1 MRNLFKPL
9 AMLALLGTGGFL
21 VVTTCLYLY
30 LSPKL
35 PSVEELKEI
44 ELQIPLRIYSQ
55 DLKVIA
61 EFGEKKRSPVSF
73 DEIPQSMIDA
83 FLAAEDDSFFE
94 HRGIV
99 ISGLLRAAFELVTT
113 GRIRSGGS
121 TITMQVARN
130 FFLSSRQ
137 EFSRKFNEI
146 LLAFK
151 IEEELTKQEILSL
164 YTNKIYMGNRAYGV
178 GAAAHV
184 YYGKSLQELTL
195 AQVAMIAGLP
205 KAPSTY
211 NPIANPQR
219 ALLRRNWILGRML
232 LLDNIDKQ
240 QYQLA
245 VAEQDNASYH
255 GSISELDAAYS
266 AEMVRQEVISKF
278 GLKAYTEGYSAITTI
293 DSSMQKNGV
302 KALQEGI
309 IAYDKRHGYR
319 GPEQLAIPEENWA
332 TVLNKTSV
340 YGNLE
345 PAIVSE
351 VAEDHLTLLNR
362 KGELEALNWVNG
374 LKGLRLF
381 KTINA
386 RSAPIQ
392 SASDVFTRGD
402 LIRVIR
408 TGDNTLQLAQIPEV
422 QSALVALDPQDS
434 AIRALVG
441 GFDFRHSRFNRV
453 TQALRQPGSNF
464 KPFIYTTALDNGFTA
479 ASMINDAP
487 VVFNDKN
494 LEDMWRPENDG
505 GKFYGPTRLR
515 EALYRSRNMVS
526 IRLLRRM
533 GIDRTLEGLQ
543 RFGFDTGEMP
553 LDLSLALGSHAMTP
567 LKVASAYNI
576 IANGGYRVVP
586 YVLATVVDRDGN
598 IIYRATPD
606 TVCVNCDTAA
616 PLFSQE
622 FSNQEPSNQ
631 KLSNQGLSNESVSS
645 DYQTNNSSKSFSS
658 AVDEVDLQLEELLNE
673 LARESL
679 PEDERQSFELIKQAL
694 EKLPDTTNPAAVRVI
709 DKKTAYIID
718 SMLKDVILR
727 GTGVKA
733 KVLNRSDLAG
743 KTGTTNGPRDAWF
756 SGYSPHLTVTTW
768 VGFDDN
774 SLIGR
779 NEYGGS
785 AALPIWIDFIREALD
800 GKTDTNRPQPDGIVM
815 VKIDAKTGMRVDP
828 NQTGI
833 FEFFKAENVPEL
845 TGGEALPSG
854 AQNSLPDDLF

>member
-1 MRNLFKPL
+1 
-9 AMLALLGTGGFL
+9 MLALLGTGGFL
-21 VVTTCLYLY
+21 VVATCLYLY

-73 DEIPQSMIDA
+73 EEIPQAMIDA

-99 ISGLLRAAFELVTT
+99 VSGLLRAAVELVTT
-113 GRIRSGGS
+113 GSIRSGGS

-130 FFLSSRQ
+130 FFLSNRQ
-137 EFSRKFNEI
+137 EFTRKFNEI
-146 LLAFK
+146 LLAFR
-151 IEEELTKQEILSL
+151 IEEGLTKEEILSL

-184 YYGKSLQELTL
+184 YYGKSLEELSI
-195 AQVAMIAGLP
+195 AQIAMIAGLP
-205 KAPSTY
+205 KAPSSY

-232 LLDNIDKQ
+232 LLGNIDKQ
-240 QYQLA
+240 QYQAA
-245 VAEQDNASYH
+245 VTEQDNASYH
-255 GSISELDAAYS
+255 GSISELDAAYI
-266 AEMVRQEVISKF
+266 AEMVRQQVITKF
-278 GLKAYTEGYSAITTI
+278 GLKAYTKGYSAITTI
-293 DSSMQKNGV
+293 DSGMQKSAV
-302 KALQEGI
+302 KALQAGI
-309 IAYDKRHGYR
+309 LAYDKRHGYR
-319 GPEQLAIPEENWA
+319 GPEQTAIAENEWES
-332 TVLNKTSV
+332 VLRKTSIL
-340 YGNLE
+340 GGLE

-362 KGELEALNWVNG
+362 NGELEDLNWVDG
-374 LKGLRLF
+374 LQGLRLF
-381 KTINA
+381 KTVNA
-386 RSAPIQ
+386 RSAPIE
-392 SASDVFTRGD
+392 SAADVFKRGD

-408 TGDNTLQLAQIPEV
+408 SANNSLQLAQVPEV
-422 QSALVALDPQDS
+422 QSALIALNPQDS
-434 AIRALVG
+434 AIRSLVG
-441 GFDFRHSRFNRV
+441 GFDYRHSRFNRV

-464 KPFIYTTALDNGFTA
+464 KPFVYTTALDYGFTA
-479 ASMINDAP
+479 ASIINDAP

-576 IANGGYRVVP
+576 IANGGYSVTP
-586 YVLATVVDRDGN
+586 YVLATVIDRDGN
-598 IIYRATPD
+598 IIYQATPA
-606 TVCVNCDTAA
+606 TVCENCDTAD
-616 PLFSQE
+616 PQ
-622 FSNQEPSNQ
+622 
-631 KLSNQGLSNESVSS
+631 LSSE
-645 DYQTNNSSKSFSS
+645 SFSMT
-658 AVDEVDLQLEELLNE
+658 VDEVDLQMEELLDE

-679 PEDERQSFELIKQAL
+679 PQQEQESFELVKRTLEAMPQA
-694 EKLPDTTNPAAVRVI
+694 KKPNAPRVI
-709 DKKTAYIID
+709 EQQTAYIID

-727 GTGVKA
+727 GTGKKA
-733 KVLNRSDLAG
+733 RVLKRSDLAG

-774 SLIGR
+774 GLIGR

-785 AALPIWIDFIREALD
+785 AALPIWIDFMREALE
-800 GKTDTNRPQPDGIVM
+800 GKADAERSQPNGMVM
-815 VKIDAKTGMRVDP
+815 VKIDAKTGKRVDP
-828 NQTGI
+828 NQSGI

-845 TGGEALPSG
+845 TGSETLPSSTE
-854 AQNSLPDDLF
+854 NSLPDDLF

>member
-1 MRNLFKPL
+1 MRKLLKPL
-9 AMLALLGTGGFL
+9 AMLALLGAGGFL
-21 VVTTCLYLY
+21 VVATCLYLY

-73 DEIPQSMIDA
+73 DEIPESMIDA

-99 ISGLLRAAFELVTT
+99 VSGLLRAAIELVTT
-113 GRIRSGGS
+113 GSIRSGGS

-130 FFLSSRQ
+130 FFLSNRQ
-137 EFSRKFNEI
+137 EFTRKFNEI

-151 IEEELTKQEILSL
+151 IEGELSKEEILSL

-184 YYGKSLQELTL
+184 YYGKSLDELSL
-195 AQVAMIAGLP
+195 AQIAMIAGLP

-219 ALLRRNWILGRML
+219 ALLRRNWILRRML
-232 LLDNIDKQ
+232 LLENISQQ
-240 QYQLA
+240 QYQAA

-255 GSISELDAAYS
+255 GSISELNAAYI
-266 AEMVRQEVISKF
+266 AEMVRQQVISKF

-293 DSSMQKNGV
+293 DSKMQKSAV
-302 KALQEGI
+302 MALQSGI
-309 IAYDKRHGYR
+309 MAYDKRHGYR
-319 GPEQLAIPEENWA
+319 GPEQTALPEEEWE
-332 TVLNKTSV
+332 TVLGKTPV
-340 YGNLE
+340 YGQLE
-345 PAIVSE
+345 PIIVSE
-351 VAEDHLTLLNR
+351 VAEDHLTLRNR
-362 KGELEALNWVNG
+362 NGEFEDLNWVDG

-386 RSAPIQ
+386 RTAPIQ
-392 SASDVFTRGD
+392 GASEVFTKGD

-408 TGDNTLQLAQIPEV
+408 SPNNRLQLAQVPEV
-422 QSALVALDPQDS
+422 QAALIALEPQDS
-434 AIRALVG
+434 AIRSLVG

-479 ASMINDAP
+479 ASVINDAP

-576 IANGGYRVVP
+576 IANGGYRVDP
-586 YVLATVVDRDGN
+586 YLLATVIDRDGN
-598 IIYRATPD
+598 IIYRATPA
-606 TVCVNCDTAA
+606 TVCENCDTVD
-616 PLFSQE
+616 PLPKES
-622 FSNQEPSNQ
+622 FSN
-631 KLSNQGLSNESVSS
+631 
-645 DYQTNNSSKSFSS
+645 T
-658 AVDEVDLQLEELLNE
+658 VDEVDLQLEELLAE

-679 PEDERQSFELIKQAL
+679 PEEERESFELIKRAL
-694 EKLPDTTNPAAVRVI
+694 EDLPEANNPVAPRVI
-709 DKKTAYIID
+709 DKQTAYIID

-727 GTGVKA
+727 GTGKKA
-733 KVLNRSDLAG
+733 RILKRSDLAG

-756 SGYSPHLTVTTW
+756 SGYSPHLTVSTW
-768 VGFDDN
+768 VGFDN
-774 SLIGR
+774 NALIGR

-785 AALPIWIDFIREALD
+785 AALPIWIDFIREALN
-800 GKTDTNRPQPDGIVM
+800 GKADINRPQPDGMLM
-815 VKIDAKTGMRVDP
+815 VKIDAKTGKRVDP
-828 NQTGI
+828 NQSGI

-854 AQNSLPDDLF
+854 AENSLPDDLF

>member
-1 MRNLFKPL
+1 
-9 AMLALLGTGGFL
+9 MLALLGTGGFL
-21 VVTTCLYLY
+21 VVATCLYLY

-73 DEIPQSMIDA
+73 EEIPQAMIDA

-99 ISGLLRAAFELVTT
+99 VSGLLRAAVELVTT
-113 GRIRSGGS
+113 GSIRSGGS

-130 FFLSSRQ
+130 FFLSNRQ
-137 EFSRKFNEI
+137 EFTRKFNEI
-146 LLAFK
+146 LLAFR
-151 IEEELTKQEILSL
+151 IEEGLTKEEILSL

-184 YYGKSLQELTL
+184 YYGKSLEELSI
-195 AQVAMIAGLP
+195 AQIAMIAGLP
-205 KAPSTY
+205 KAPSSY

-232 LLDNIDKQ
+232 LLGNIDKQ
-240 QYQLA
+240 QYQAA
-245 VAEQDNASYH
+245 VTEQDNASYH
-255 GSISELDAAYS
+255 GSISELDAAYI
-266 AEMVRQEVISKF
+266 AEMVRQQVITKF
-278 GLKAYTEGYSAITTI
+278 GLKAYTKGYSAITTI
-293 DSSMQKNGV
+293 DSGMQKSAV
-302 KALQEGI
+302 KALQAGI
-309 IAYDKRHGYR
+309 LAYDKRHGYR
-319 GPEQLAIPEENWA
+319 GPEQTAIAENEWES
-332 TVLNKTSV
+332 VLRKTSIL
-340 YGNLE
+340 GGLE

-362 KGELEALNWVNG
+362 NGELEDLNWVDG
-374 LKGLRLF
+374 LQGLRLF
-381 KTINA
+381 KTVNA
-386 RSAPIQ
+386 RTAPIE
-392 SASDVFTRGD
+392 SATDVFKRGD

-408 TGDNTLQLAQIPEV
+408 SANNSLQLAQVPEV
-422 QSALVALDPQDS
+422 QAALIALNPQDS
-434 AIRALVG
+434 AIRSLVG
-441 GFDFRHSRFNRV
+441 GFDYRHSRFNRV

-464 KPFIYTTALDNGFTA
+464 KPFVYTTALDYGFTA
-479 ASMINDAP
+479 ASIINDAP

-576 IANGGYRVVP
+576 IANGGYSVTP
-586 YVLATVVDRDGN
+586 YVLATVIDRDGN
-598 IIYRATPD
+598 IIYQATPAK
-606 TVCVNCDTAA
+606 VCENCDTAD
-616 PLFSQE
+616 PL
-622 FSNQEPSNQ
+622 
-631 KLSNQGLSNESVSS
+631 LSSE
-645 DYQTNNSSKSFSS
+645 SFSMT
-658 AVDEVDLQLEELLNE
+658 VDEVDLQMEELLDE

-679 PEDERQSFELIKQAL
+679 PQQEQESFELVKRTL
-694 EKLPDTTNPAAVRVI
+694 EAMPAANNPNAPRVI
-709 DKKTAYIID
+709 EQQTAYIID

-727 GTGVKA
+727 GTGKKA
-733 KVLNRSDLAG
+733 RVLKRSDLAG

-774 SLIGR
+774 GLIGR

-785 AALPIWIDFIREALD
+785 AALPIWIDFMREALE
-800 GKTDTNRPQPDGIVM
+800 GKADAERSQPNGMVM
-815 VKIDAKTGMRVDP
+815 VKIDAKTGKRVDP
-828 NQTGI
+828 NQSGI

-845 TGGEALPSG
+845 TGSETLPNG
-854 AQNSLPDDLF
+854 TENSLPDDLF

>member
-1 MRNLFKPL
+1 
-9 AMLALLGTGGFL
+9 MLALLGTGGFL
-21 VVTTCLYLY
+21 VVATCLYLY

-73 DEIPQSMIDA
+73 DEIPPAMIDA

-99 ISGLLRAAFELVTT
+99 VSGLLRAAVELVTT
-113 GRIRSGGS
+113 GSIRSGGS

-130 FFLSSRQ
+130 FFLSNRQ
-137 EFSRKFNEI
+137 EFTRKFNEI
-146 LLAFK
+146 LLAFR
-151 IEEELTKQEILSL
+151 IEEGLTKEEILSL

-184 YYGKSLQELTL
+184 YYGKNLDELTI
-195 AQVAMIAGLP
+195 AQIAMIAGLP
-205 KAPSTY
+205 KAPSSY
-211 NPIANPQR
+211 NPIANPER

-232 LLDNIDKQ
+232 LLGNIDKQ
-240 QYQLA
+240 QYQA
-245 VAEQDNASYH
+245 AITEQDNASYH
-255 GSISELDAAYS
+255 GSISELDAAYI
-266 AEMVRQEVISKF
+266 AEMVRQQVINKF

-293 DSSMQKNGV
+293 DSGMQKSAV
-302 KALQEGI
+302 KALQAGI
-309 IAYDKRHGYR
+309 LAYDKRHGYR
-319 GPEQLAIPEENWA
+319 GPEQTAIEEQDWE
-332 TVLNKTSV
+332 TVLRKTSI
-340 YGNLE
+340 YGGLE
-345 PAIVSE
+345 PVIVSE
-351 VAEDHLTLLNR
+351 VAEDHLTVLNR
-362 KGELEALNWVNG
+362 SGELEDLNWADG
-374 LKGLRLF
+374 LKGLRRF

-386 RSAPIQ
+386 RTAPIE
-392 SASDVFTRGD
+392 SAADVFKRGD

-408 TGDNTLQLAQIPEV
+408 SANNSLQLAQVPEV
-422 QSALVALDPQDS
+422 QAALIALNPEDS
-434 AIRALVG
+434 AIRSLVG
-441 GFDFRHSRFNRV
+441 GFDYRHSRFNRV
-453 TQALRQPGSNF
+453 TQAYRQPGSNF
-464 KPFIYTTALDNGFTA
+464 KPFVYTTALDNGFTA
-479 ASMINDAP
+479 ASVINDAP

-567 LKVASAYNI
+567 LRVASAYNI
-576 IANGGYRVVP
+576 IANGGYSVAP
-586 YVLATVVDRDGN
+586 YVLATVIDRDGN
-598 IIYRATPD
+598 IIYQVTPD
-606 TVCVNCDTAA
+606 TVCENCETANSDTANST
-616 PLFSQE
+616 LSV
-622 FSNQEPSNQ
+622 SNQTLGDNNQ
-631 KLSNQGLSNESVSS
+631 ASS
-645 DYQTNNSSKSFSS
+645 SR
-658 AVDEVDLQLEELLNE
+658 VDEVELQLEELLNS
-673 LARESL
+673 LTRESL
-679 PEDERQSFELIKQAL
+679 PEDERESLELIKRAL
-694 EKLPDTTNPAAVRVI
+694 QTLPETDNPVAKRVI
-709 DKKTAYIID
+709 NKQTAYIID

-727 GTGVKA
+727 GTGKKA
-733 KVLNRSDLAG
+733 RVLKRSDLAG

-768 VGFDDN
+768 VGFDN
-774 SLIGR
+774 NGLIGR

-785 AALPIWIDFIREALD
+785 AALPIWIDFMREALE
-800 GKTDTNRPQPDGIVM
+800 GKADTERPQPNGMVM
-815 VKIDAKTGMRVDP
+815 VKIDAKTGNRVDP
-828 NQTGI
+828 NQSGI

-845 TGGEALPSG
+845 IGGEALPGG
-854 AQNSLPDDLF
+854 AENSLPDDLF

>member
-1 MRNLFKPL
+1 
-9 AMLALLGTGGFL
+9 MLALLGTGGFL
-21 VVTTCLYLY
+21 VLATCLYLY

-73 DEIPQSMIDA
+73 DEIPQPMIDA

-94 HRGIV
+94 HGGIV
-99 ISGLLRAAFELVTT
+99 VSGLLRAAVELVTT
-113 GRIRSGGS
+113 GSIRSGGS

-130 FFLSSRQ
+130 FFLSNRQ
-137 EFSRKFNEI
+137 EFTRKFNEI

-151 IEEELTKQEILSL
+151 IEEELTKEEILSL

-184 YYGKSLQELTL
+184 YYGKDLDELSI
-195 AQVAMIAGLP
+195 AQIAMIAGLP

-219 ALLRRNWILGRML
+219 ALIRRNWILGRML
-232 LLDNIDKQ
+232 LLENIDKQ
-240 QYQLA
+240 QYQAA

-255 GSISELDAAYS
+255 GSISELDAAYI
-266 AEMVRQEVISKF
+266 AEMVRQEVINKF

-293 DSSMQKNGV
+293 DSKMQKSGV
-302 KALQEGI
+302 KALQSGI
-309 IAYDKRHGYR
+309 MAYDKRHGYR
-319 GPEQLAIPEENWA
+319 GPELSAVAEEEWQ
-332 TVLNKTSV
+332 TVLRKTPV

-345 PAIVSE
+345 PVIVSE

-362 KGELEALNWVNG
+362 NGEFEDLNWADG

-386 RSAPIQ
+386 RTAPIQ
-392 SASDVFTRGD
+392 GASEVFTRGD
-402 LIRVIR
+402 LIRVTR
-408 TGDNTLQLAQIPEV
+408 SDNNRLQLAQIPEV
-422 QSALVALDPQDS
+422 QAALIALDPQDS
-434 AIRALVG
+434 AIRSLVG

-479 ASMINDAP
+479 ASVINDAP

-576 IANGGYRVVP
+576 IANGGYSVEP
-586 YVLATVVDRDGN
+586 YLLATVIDRDGN
-598 IIYRATPD
+598 VIYRTTPA
-606 TVCVNCDTAA
+606 TVCENCDPTNGQPANSALAA
-616 PLFSQE
+616 
-622 FSNQEPSNQ
+622 EPFAD
-631 KLSNQGLSNESVSS
+631 G
-645 DYQTNNSSKSFSS
+645 
-658 AVDEVDLQLEELLNE
+658 VDEVDLQLEELLNE
-673 LARESL
+673 LAGESL
-679 PEDERQSFELIKQAL
+679 PKEERESFELVKRALKQ
-694 EKLPDTTNPAAVRVI
+694 LPEANNPVAKRVI
-709 DKKTAYIID
+709 NQQTAYIID

-727 GTGVKA
+727 GTGTKA
-733 KVLNRSDLAG
+733 KVLKRSDLAG

-756 SGYSPHLTVTTW
+756 SGYSPQLTVSTW

-785 AALPIWIDFIREALD
+785 AALPIWIDFVREALD
-800 GKTDTNRPQPDGIVM
+800 GVVDANRPQPDGMLM
-815 VKIDAKTGMRVDP
+815 VKIDAKTGKRVDP
-828 NQTGI
+828 NQSGI
-833 FEFFKAENVPEL
+833 FEFFKTENVPEL
-845 TGGEALPSG
+845 TGDEALPSG
-854 AQNSLPDDLF
+854 AENNLPDDLF